1 MQVNV
6 AENGYAVAVIKADVV
21 IIYFTLNCS
30 KLHGVRRVF
39 YRRLRAHDLKEARE
53 TCRSL
58 HVKLRKLRQLPH
70 RRHKGRDIERE
81 GDKVDVIHLI
91 LHDEQAADRDD
102 DYLHDAGGKL
112 HAAVEQP
119 HRLVIFDLRPAEHF
133 VCAVELIAL
142 LILVRKGFRGADAGD
157 AALDGGT
164 YLRRLALDLD
174 VGFLHLDALL
184 YREPRAERQR
194 QRDYKRELPLH
205 RKHHR

>member
-1 MQVNV
+1 MAHVDAVHRYAAFAHVVESRQQLAQRRLSASGRADDRKALPRRDVQVNV

-53 TCRSL
+53 PCRSL

-91 LHDEQAADRDD
+91 LHDE
-102 DYLHDAGGKL
+102 
-112 HAAVEQP
+112 
-119 HRLVIFDLRPAEHF
+119 
-133 VCAVELIAL
+133 
-142 LILVRKGFRGADAGD
+142 
-157 AALDGGT
+157 
-164 YLRRLALDLD
+164 
-174 VGFLHLDALL
+174 
-184 YREPRAERQR
+184 
-194 QRDYKRELPLH
+194 
-205 RKHHR
+205 